1 MSARMPSSPRVRP
14 SQVVQ
19 SIFEIHD
26 RSLGVQY
33 IKLVKSPTGPHYI
46 IDVMFF
52 TGLRL
57 TVDLFPGDSSKKLG
71 DELREKVA
79 FYRAS
84 SVDQL
89 SDVISLI
96 AECGE
101 RAMSDHVKAEELERM
116 SALLM
121 KRLWEETSFARLL
134 RSVPILR
141 RLEYEEAL
149 RLLSEF
155 YPQPAP
161 PA

>member
-1 MSARMPSSPRVRP
+1 MSAGGRVRP

-19 SIFEIHD
+19 SIFELQDKSI
-26 RSLGVQY
+26 GVQY
-33 IKLVKSPTGPHYI
+33 IKLVKSPSGPHHI

-57 TVDLFPGDSSKKLG
+57 TVDLYPGDSSKKLG

-89 SDVISLI
+89 SEAISLI
-96 AECGE
+96 ADCGE
-101 RAMSDHVKAEELERM
+101 RAMSEHIKQQELEQM
-116 SALLM
+116 NASLM
-121 KRLWEETSFARLL
+121 KRLWEEAAFSRLL
-134 RSVPILR
+134 RSAPLLR
-141 RLEYEEAL
+141 RLEYEDAL
-149 RLLSEF
+149 KILEGTYPSE
-155 YPQPAP
+155 AP

>member
-1 MSARMPSSPRVRP
+1 MSANARP
-14 SQVVQ
+14 SQIVQ
-19 SIFEIHD
+19 SIFELQDKSI
-26 RSLGVQY
+26 GIQY

-79 FYRAS
+79 FYRVS

-89 SDVISLI
+89 SEAISI
-96 AECGE
+96 ISDCGQ
-101 RAMSDHVKAEELERM
+101 RAMSEHVKQEELEQM
-116 SALLM
+116 NALLM
-121 KRLWEETSFARLL
+121 KQLWEEAAFSRILSSA
-134 RSVPILR
+134 PILR
-141 RLEYEEAL
+141 RVEYEDAVRFL
-149 RLLSEF
+149 AEF
-155 YPQPAP
+155 YPSEAP